1 VRDEAAR
8 DEILR
13 DGAARDEA
21 VRDGVRSRTPARLVV
36 LLGALVAL
44 GPLTVDLYL
53 PALPRMTVDLRTTES
68 MLQLTL
74 TASVVGSALGQLVA
88 GPISDAVGRRL
99 PMLAGLAGYVATSV
113 LCALAPTIEVLIVAR
128 VAQAVSGAAG
138 IVVARA
144 VLRDLVSG
152 RELARLLSVLVFVS
166 GMAPIVA
173 PVIGGQ
179 LLRVGGWR
187 TLFVVLAAF
196 GTVLLVVL
204 LVALPESLPPDRRQ
218 RGGVP
223 KALRAYVGLLV
234 DPVFVGYAL
243 AGGFAFGALFG
254 YISGSSFVFEG
265 VFGLSPQQFSLLF
278 AVNSLGLMLAAQ
290 TNGRLV
296 RRLVEPRRMLTMGQ
310 LAAVASA
317 GVLVAAAATSFAGLY
332 GVVVPLFFV
341 VATFGLVTPN
351 AQALALARYP
361 ESAGTAAAV
370 LGAAQ
375 FAIASFTGPMATAV
389 AVTSAL
395 PMAVVVA
402 GSMVLGLAAR
412 VLLTRAE
419 GGRATE
425 PAAHRSEG

>member
-1 VRDEAAR
+1 
-8 DEILR
+8 
-13 DGAARDEA
+13 
-21 VRDGVRSRTPARLVV
+21 
-36 LLGALVAL
+36 
-44 GPLTVDLYL
+44 
-53 PALPRMTVDLRTTES
+53 
-68 MLQLTL
+68 
-74 TASVVGSALGQLVA
+74 
-88 GPISDAVGRRL
+88 
-99 PMLAGLAGYVATSV
+99 
-113 LCALAPTIEVLIVAR
+113 
-128 VAQAVSGAAG
+128 
-138 IVVARA
+138 
-144 VLRDLVSG
+144 
-152 RELARLLSVLVFVS
+152 
-166 GMAPIVA
+166 MAPIVA